1 VSSVLVPPSLGLT
14 VQLDGA
20 IVVLTQFDQNSEIAT
35 IELTRHECGVLYDFL
50 HQLLAGDF
58 DQEQGE

>member
-1 VSSVLVPPSLGLT
+1 MTSVRIPPSLGLT
-14 VQLDGA
+14 VQLSDGN
-20 IVVLTQFDQNSEIAT
+20 VVLTQFDQNSEAAA

-58 DQEQGE
+58 DQEHGE

>member
-14 VQLDGA
+14 VQLSDEN
-20 IVVLTQFDQNSEIAT
+20 VVLTQFNLISEPAA